1 MNIANERWVMWSVLR
16 FFYMMAENQTAAES
30 YSFPEY
36 GKNG

>member
-16 FFYMMAENQTAAES
+16 FLMMAENQTAAES

-36 GKNG
+36 RKNG